1 MLASSN
7 AATAAARLR
16 SLDALHPS
24 IIHPAN
30 KGSLQMKKALAYL
43 GACLLL
49 LAGAAWAKK
58 DAPSRPAVKG
68 CNWEK
73 LSNVDA
79 GLDAW
84 TQRCDFGFRK
94 IDLYWNGSAI
104 MIRYSD
110 GGDPSALVEV
120 FDLGA
125 SESIEAGIKRIFAEH
140 TADKS
145 LVAQCKLAP
154 YTAEK
159 PPTGVKRYTFV
170 PNATLRKQLA
180 AKSSANE
187 VPDPPCGDW
196 GDAPDGIQY
205 FEAQPASGA
214 RKVLFVRVGQD
225 EPLFDEKTLR
235 LLPSAPG
242 AKDGRKAPPA
252 KSDKSR

>member
-1 MLASSN
+1 MFDSRI
-7 AATAAARLR
+7 AARSTLAAR
-16 SLDALHPS
+16 STSHS
-24 IIHPAN
+24 SFIHPATN
-30 KGSLQMKKALAYL
+30 GLLQMKKALLYFA
-43 GACLLL
+43 ASLLL
-49 LAGAAWAKK
+49 LASPAWAKK

-68 CNWEK
+68 CKWEK
-73 LSNVDA
+73 LTNADA

-84 TQRCDFGFRK
+84 TQRCDFGFRR
-94 IDLYWNGSAI
+94 IDLYWNGNAI

-125 SESIEAGIKRIFAEH
+125 GESIEAGIKRVFAEH
-140 TADKS
+140 TADKA
-145 LVAQCKLAP
+145 LVAQCVLAP

-159 PPTGVKRYTFV
+159 PPAGVKRYTFV
-170 PNATLRKQLA
+170 PNAMLKKQLDV
-180 AKSSANE
+180 KSSPDE

-205 FEAQPASGA
+205 FEAQPVTGA

-235 LLPSAPG
+235 LLA
-242 AKDGRKAPPA
+242 PA
-252 KSDKSR
+252 KSP